1 MTDKLSIDIHDD
13 SQDPLPDLYDNLK
26 SPDRTKTWKGSRLRR
41 TKTYSGSPN
50 NRLGNENTQAMAN
63 KVIEADKGPI
73 PLSPVNQRKGKW
85 NKTNMKRR
93 STITARDKMNKSYND
108 RSDPRLINS
117 DCFALSTKKVEVR
130 HSSDISKNAVMH
142 RYSCQCKQYL
152 DEAKEIIYKLQEHQ
166 SYDSNILGEQ
176 EENLCSGR
184 DNTLTPLG
192 ILNTSIL
199 EEDCNQIKASTPLTT
214 DERIQTYAENTK
226 AEKITDVTEFNFD
239 FQMLDDTILEL
250 QTIQGELRES
260 NKVNEMWS
268 DSNDTI
274 LELQNIQGELRE
286 FKVKEMWSDSLDK
299 GCCDQKS
306 IDRRR
311 IPSTIRDS
319 MSETDG
325 SSVVYLLISVFSYLD
340 LTSVYEAGKVCRTWH
355 CASQHPAVWRN
366 ITVNNKK
373 LSPQALHNLAVS
385 CISTQQLR
393 IENCTIEDTESNR
406 DEVKNLFNS
415 MSVSLKAVYLT
426 NNSDGNILLDEAIN
440 GCMSVTRLHFDGKIT
455 DPQLDTISSEL
466 TQLTCFNMGN
476 TRGLNPTQFYE
487 IESVKCLTFNAAALR
502 VDEIASIV
510 EWFPNLRNLH
520 IKNGTSLHSLHA
532 KTVFCSADQ
541 LLNLKLTDTYITP
554 RALLFLLCTC
564 RQLKKVQVHFS
575 AAFTINNNFESNY
588 RATIQCITGHSLFK
602 KILTV
607 SFENPKKPAR
617 SSATRPFP
625 PETS

>member
-1 MTDKLSIDIHDD
+1 
-13 SQDPLPDLYDNLK
+13 
-26 SPDRTKTWKGSRLRR
+26 
-41 TKTYSGSPN
+41 
-50 NRLGNENTQAMAN
+50 
-63 KVIEADKGPI
+63 
-73 PLSPVNQRKGKW
+73 
-85 NKTNMKRR
+85 
-93 STITARDKMNKSYND
+93 
-108 RSDPRLINS
+108 
-117 DCFALSTKKVEVR
+117 
-130 HSSDISKNAVMH
+130 
-142 RYSCQCKQYL
+142 
-152 DEAKEIIYKLQEHQ
+152 
-166 SYDSNILGEQ
+166 
-176 EENLCSGR
+176 
-184 DNTLTPLG
+184 
-192 ILNTSIL
+192 
-199 EEDCNQIKASTPLTT
+199 
-214 DERIQTYAENTK
+214 
-226 AEKITDVTEFNFD
+226 
-239 FQMLDDTILEL
+239 
-250 QTIQGELRES
+250 
-260 NKVNEMWS
+260 
-268 DSNDTI
+268 
-274 LELQNIQGELRE
+274 
-286 FKVKEMWSDSLDK
+286 
-299 GCCDQKS
+299 
-306 IDRRR
+306 
-311 IPSTIRDS
+311 

-406 DEVKNLFNS
+406 DEVKNLLNS

-607 SFENPKKPAR
+607 SFENAKKPAR